1 MKIEQLTFWDGPL
14 LEAKSVWQ
22 EIYEIKEKQNNIRRG
37 LFSRHEHMKTE
48 VCSLKKELHEIRD
61 YINSLKEINLINEI
75 QIRA

>member
-1 MKIEQLTFWDGPL
+1 
-14 LEAKSVWQ
+14 
-22 EIYEIKEKQNNIRRG
+22 
-37 LFSRHEHMKTE
+37 MKTE